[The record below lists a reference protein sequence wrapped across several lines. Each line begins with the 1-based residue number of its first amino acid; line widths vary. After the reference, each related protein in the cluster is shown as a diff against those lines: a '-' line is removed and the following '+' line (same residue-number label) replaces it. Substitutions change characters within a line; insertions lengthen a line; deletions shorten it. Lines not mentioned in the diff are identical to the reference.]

1 MARRAGWLRYDAF
14 STPLAMT
21 TANRASEL
29 GTPLP
34 GTPDGAYVRTTVEIM
49 RNDKDRYWDC
59 LDQAM
64 EASHGGRIEEALAW
78 LDEAL
83 RVHPDGA
90 EAHNG
95 RGEILW
101 DDGRIDEALIEF
113 DRATLADGKFTAAH
127 LNRIELLIEELGE
140 FGTAVRLA
148 DELLAGQPELP
159 RPDRMLQ
166 AEVYYLK
173 SKALFYQ
180 DDLEGALFLVRR
192 AAKAGGE
199 LGLYCA
205 FEGQVLFELGAY
217 VEAKRVLERGIAI
230 DPDAGHTLYHLG
242 LVLERLEEDA
252 DDSGSVCVG
261 IETSA
266 QAFSRANSLEPQQ
279 FPLPVTLEDS
289 AFSRALD
296 SSVANL
302 PRSIRDRIEG
312 VSLLVEDFPTLEMIR
327 EERISPQTLGLFIGV
342 PRTEALVTDQPLD
355 LDRIML
361 FKKNLE
367 KICQDEEDLIDQIQI
382 TLRHEVGHYLGLD
395 EDDLERL
402 GLA

>member
-1 MARRAGWLRYDAF
+1 
-14 STPLAMT
+14 
-21 TANRASEL
+21 
-29 GTPLP
+29 
-34 GTPDGAYVRTTVEIM
+34 M
-49 RNDKDRYWDC
+49 RKDKDRYWDC

-113 DRATLADGKFTAAH
+113 DRATMADGKFTSAH

-140 FGTAVRLA
+140 FATAVRLA
-148 DELLAGQPELP
+148 DELLSGRAELP
-159 RPDRMLQ
+159 RPDRPLQ
-166 AEVYYLK
+166 AEVYYLN
-173 SKALFYQ
+173 SKALFYL
-180 DDLEGALFLVRR
+180 DDLEGSLFLVRR

-199 LGLYCA
+199 IGLYCA
-205 FEGQVLFELGAY
+205 FEGQTLFELGSYA
-217 VEAKRVLERGIAI
+217 EAKRVLERGLAV
-230 DPDAGHTLYHLG
+230 DPDAAHTLYHLG
-242 LVLERLEEDA
+242 LVLERLEDEGQEA
-252 DDSGSVCVG
+252 GAIPVG

-279 FPLPVTLEDS
+279 FPMPVDLDDETFS
-289 AFSRALD
+289 AALD
-296 SSVANL
+296 TAVANL
-302 PRSIRDRIEG
+302 PRSIRERIEG
-312 VSLLVEDFPTLEMIR
+312 VSLQIEDFPNLDLVR
-327 EERISPQTLGLFIGV
+327 GERISPQTLGLFIGV
-342 PRTEALVTDQPLD
+342 PRTEALQTDQPLD

-367 KICQDEEDLIDQIQI
+367 KICHDEEDLIDQIQV

>member
-1 MARRAGWLRYDAF
+1 
-14 STPLAMT
+14 
-21 TANRASEL
+21 
-29 GTPLP
+29 
-34 GTPDGAYVRTTVEIM
+34 M

-113 DRATLADGKFTAAH
+113 DRAILADGKFTAAH
-127 LNRIELLIEELGE
+127 LSRIELLIEELGE
-140 FGTAVRLA
+140 FATAVRLA
-148 DELLAGQPELP
+148 DELLSGQPNLP
-159 RPDRMLQ
+159 RPDRVLQ

-192 AAKAGGE
+192 AAKAGGD

-205 FEGQVLFELGAY
+205 FEGQVLFELGHYGDAR
-217 VEAKRVLERGIAI
+217 RVLERGVAV
-230 DPDAGHTLYHLG
+230 DPDSSHTMYHLG
-242 LVLERLEEDA
+242 LVLERLEAEGDE
-252 DDSGSVCVG
+252 SGSPAAGV
-261 IETSA
+261 ESSA
-266 QAFSRANSLEPQQ
+266 HAFARANALEPQQ
-279 FPLPVTLEDS
+279 FPLPVPLED
-289 AFSRALD
+289 AGFERAVEASL
-296 SSVANL
+296 ANL
-302 PRSIRDRIEG
+302 PRSIRERIEG
-312 VSLLVEDFPTLEMIR
+312 VSLEIRDFPSIELVR
-327 EERISPQTLGLFIGV
+327 EERISPQTLGLFLGV
-342 PRTEALVTDQPLD
+342 PRTQAMMTEQRVD
-355 LDRIML
+355 LDRILL

-395 EDDLERL
+395 EDDMERL

>member
-1 MARRAGWLRYDAF
+1 
-14 STPLAMT
+14 
-21 TANRASEL
+21 
-29 GTPLP
+29 
-34 GTPDGAYVRTTVEIM
+34 M
-49 RNDKDRYWDC
+49 RKDKDRYWDC

-101 DDGRIDEALIEF
+101 DDGRVDEALIEF

-127 LNRIELLIEELGE
+127 LNRIEMLIEELGE
-140 FGTAVRLA
+140 FGTAIRLA
-148 DELLAGQPELP
+148 DELLSGRANLP
-159 RPDRMLQ
+159 RPDRVLQ

-199 LGLYCA
+199 LGLYSA
-205 FEGQVLFELGAY
+205 FEGQVLFELGDFP
-217 VEAKRVLERGIAI
+217 EAKRVLERGVGV
-230 DPDAGHTLYHLG
+230 DPDSAHTLYHLG
-242 LVLERLEEDA
+242 LVLERLEHEGEVA
-252 DDSGSVCVG
+252 AAPSVG
-261 IETSA
+261 LASA
-266 QAFSRANSLEPQQ
+266 AEAYTRANSLEPQQ
-279 FPLPVTLEDS
+279 FPLPVVMEDA
-289 AFSRALD
+289 AFTRAVD
-296 SSVANL
+296 AAIDNL
-302 PRSIRDRIEG
+302 PRSIREQIEG
-312 VSLLVEDFPTLEMIR
+312 VSMLIEDFPELAVVR
-327 EERISPQTLGLFIGV
+327 SERISPQTLGLFMGV
-342 PRTEALVTDQPLD
+342 PRTEASISEQRVD
-355 LDRIML
+355 LDRIIL
-361 FKKNLE
+361 FKRNLE
-367 KICQDEEDLIDQIQI
+367 KICHDEEELIEQIQI
-382 TLRHEVGHYLGLD
+382 TIRHEVGHYLGLD